1 VRRQKQRTLAEVAEA
16 GVRLGLDEAV
26 LHENFAALDALLVDF
41 TPDINRLTASDW
53 AVLASDTK
61 VMFAKLMLIK
71 VTDPCSCGEECSLSF
86 SVTVQNAPPTRQPRR
101 VHRNDACAGVIAPQ
115 PQHPPAPPRVQPPPH
130 SEHAVTE
137 TAQRVLS
144 AKLSPVRWRRG
155 RRAVVLSGRGPAAP
169 GGGQPEAAVE
179 EQGGAGGGPA

>member
-1 VRRQKQRTLAEVAEA
+1 MRRQKQRTLAEVAEA

-26 LHENFAALDALLVDF
+26 LHENFAALDALLVNF

-86 SVTVQNAPPTRQPRR
+86 SVTVQNVRSPHPSAAACTQKRRMRGGHRTTASAP
-101 VHRNDACAGVIAPQ
+101 
-115 PQHPPAPPRVQPPPH
+115 
-130 SEHAVTE
+130 SS
-137 TAQRVLS
+137 S
-144 AKLSPVRWRRG
+144 A
-155 RRAVVLSGRGPAAP
+155 
-169 GGGQPEAAVE
+169 
-179 EQGGAGGGPA
+179 